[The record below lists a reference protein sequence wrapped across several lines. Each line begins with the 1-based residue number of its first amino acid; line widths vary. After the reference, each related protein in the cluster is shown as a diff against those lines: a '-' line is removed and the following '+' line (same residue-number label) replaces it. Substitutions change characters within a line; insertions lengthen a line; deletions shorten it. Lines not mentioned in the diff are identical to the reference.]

1 MPKEDIV
8 GKVISTVN
16 KPMNRLV
23 EEVYKRTP
31 NGYTKGERESMEDE
45 QAATSPSWWGKRS
58 KYKNQYEDLIR
69 QADRTPGPLGTKS
82 VRDTMVDDL
91 GGQVEIQTRSRNR
104 SFKRTPEAAKSD
116 VASAKYYADRNSG
129 GARPIQG
136 PVKITDKH
144 AAGAMSGKGL
154 SKAELAKGR
163 IQNLQN
169 EMAKGRVNAEGEAAY
184 QANRDKV
191 AAWDRNNARVAT
203 KTLQKDMAKGMT
215 KARAA
220 SAKPA
225 PSMRSLMGMPKP
237 KK

>member
-8 GKVISTVN
+8 DKVIGAVT
-16 KPMNRLV
+16 KPVHALRK
-23 EEVYKRTP
+23 EVYSRVP
-31 NGYTKGERESMEDE
+31 NGYTKSERESMEDD
-45 QAATSPSWWGKRS
+45 QASRSPSWWGKQS
-58 KYKNQYEDLIR
+58 KYKDQYADLIR
-69 QADRTPGPLGTKS
+69 QAPRTPGPLGTQS
-82 VRDTMVDDL
+82 VRDTMVDDM

-104 SFKRTPEAAKSD
+104 SFKRTPDYAKSK
-116 VASAKYYADRNSG
+116 VASAKSAAAVNSG
-129 GARPIQG
+129 GARPIEG
-136 PVKITDKH
+136 PVKITAKQ

-154 SKAELAKGR
+154 SKADVAKGK

-225 PSMRSLMGMPKP
+225 PSMRSLMGMPKA
-237 KK
+237 K